1 MTDALPLLAA
11 MDAEKIWTFVI
22 VGLSFALYIGIG
34 WWARARTTSEF
45 YVAGSRVGAVA
56 NGMATAAGWMSAASF
71 ISMAGLMAF
80 MGQDGAMYLM
90 GWTGGYVLLA
100 LLLAPY
106 LRKFGKYT
114 VPDFVGE
121 RYYSQTARVVTLVC
135 AMFVSF
141 TYVAGQMQGVGIVF
155 SRFLEVPIEVGV
167 FIGMGI
173 VIALISAGAGLLRR
187 PFGAVLFAGLGAIG
201 VLAAVTRSGATPL
214 SALPTVL
221 GVAAGI
227 VVLHALISTT
237 EPEVPGGLSRRSF
250 LGLAVA
256 AGFVA
261 VAAGTA
267 GRMIGQARSV
277 TANRLGFILPT
288 PTPQPPIPAG
298 ADLNIEGL
306 PSYITPNED
315 FYRIDTALVVPQVS
329 SETWSLRIH
338 GMVERELEIT
348 FADLAERQA
357 VESTVTLTCVSNIVG
372 GDLVGNA
379 TWIGYPL
386 KDLLEEAGIED
397 GADMVLSSSHD
408 AFTAGTP
415 LEVLLDGRDALLA
428 VGMNGAPLPVEHG
441 YPARLVVP
449 GLYGYVSATKWVTD
463 LEVTRFDRA
472 SAYWTDRGWGERGP
486 IKTASRIDTPRS
498 GAAVEAG
505 PVVIAGVAWKQ
516 HTGIS
521 AVEVQIDDGDWMPA
535 TLSEEYSEN
544 TWRQWTIEWDAPPG
558 EHFLRA
564 RATDA
569 EGEIQTAT
577 TADTVPDGA
586 TGYPQAFVTVR

>member
-1 MTDALPLLAA
+1 MGCGVKPRQYVCSDYRDMSSRRSRMLPTSHTPLLAA
-11 MDAEKIWTFVI
+11 VADTYVGEMWKSALSGIIAAGVI
-22 VGLSFALYIGIG
+22 VGVGELVSVPFGPTSSPVVAVGSAVVDNTPEAVRD
-34 WWARARTTSEF
+34 WAIDTF
-45 YVAGSRVGAVA
+45 G
-56 NGMATAAGWMSAASF
+56 TA
-71 ISMAGLMAF
+71 
-80 MGQDGAMYLM
+80 DK
-90 GWTGGYVLLA
+90 LA
-100 LLLAPY
+100 L
-106 LRKFGKYT
+106 
-114 VPDFVGE
+114 
-121 RYYSQTARVVTLVC
+121 
-135 AMFVSF
+135 
-141 TYVAGQMQGVGIVF
+141 
-155 SRFLEVPIEVGV
+155 

-201 VLAAVTRSGATPL
+201 VLAAVTRPGATPL

-569 EGEIQTAT
+569 EGEIQTAA

>member
-1 MTDALPLLAA
+1 
-11 MDAEKIWTFVI
+11 
-22 VGLSFALYIGIG
+22 
-34 WWARARTTSEF
+34 
-45 YVAGSRVGAVA
+45 
-56 NGMATAAGWMSAASF
+56 
-71 ISMAGLMAF
+71 
-80 MGQDGAMYLM
+80 
-90 GWTGGYVLLA
+90 
-100 LLLAPY
+100 
-106 LRKFGKYT
+106 
-114 VPDFVGE
+114 
-121 RYYSQTARVVTLVC
+121 
-135 AMFVSF
+135 
-141 TYVAGQMQGVGIVF
+141 
-155 SRFLEVPIEVGV
+155 
-167 FIGMGI
+167 
-173 VIALISAGAGLLRR
+173 
-187 PFGAVLFAGLGAIG
+187 
-201 VLAAVTRSGATPL
+201 
-214 SALPTVL
+214 
-221 GVAAGI
+221 
-227 VVLHALISTT
+227 
-237 EPEVPGGLSRRSF
+237 
-250 LGLAVA
+250 
-256 AGFVA
+256 
-261 VAAGTA
+261 
-267 GRMIGQARSV
+267 
-277 TANRLGFILPT
+277 
-288 PTPQPPIPAG
+288 
-298 ADLNIEGL
+298 
-306 PSYITPNED
+306 
-315 FYRIDTALVVPQVS
+315 
-329 SETWSLRIH
+329 
-338 GMVERELEIT
+338 
-348 FADLAERQA
+348 
-357 VESTVTLTCVSNIVG
+357 VTLTCVSNIVG